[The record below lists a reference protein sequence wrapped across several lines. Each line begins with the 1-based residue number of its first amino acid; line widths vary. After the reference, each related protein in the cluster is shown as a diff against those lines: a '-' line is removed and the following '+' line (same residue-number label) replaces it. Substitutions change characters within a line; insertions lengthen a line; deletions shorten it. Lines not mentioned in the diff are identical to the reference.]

1 MLTSLVHTNK
11 VSFPFD
17 VYYFKSDPL
26 SDKDRDELK
35 RIYENVCF
43 KEIDEKDYEFVSAR
57 YPEDRWNY
65 NPLTRFE
72 IFIKSPDCDT
82 LIWLDVDMIITA
94 DISELWMVYGD
105 DFYAAPKKYI
115 PCFPDAGN
123 GVSYSK
129 EEFTF
134 LSADNG
140 NYMIPPI
147 TELPDKHSLIFSRP
161 WREYRI
167 EYVDPGFRDTQ
178 LTFNAGV
185 MVIGKKHLNQ
195 TTWDGLI
202 QTVNK
207 NKDESGNQSTL
218 NKYFSD
224 TVKLIPL
231 EYNLTAVHNDWFA
244 TNPDRII
251 RIMHFPGSGKP
262 WLTEKWSDWAD
273 KYATSDA
280 KHLFLNEWEKYKD
293 MYWENKLV

>member
-1 MLTSLVHTNK
+1 
-11 VSFPFD
+11 
-17 VYYFKSDPL
+17 
-26 SDKDRDELK
+26 
-35 RIYENVCF
+35 
-43 KEIDEKDYEFVSAR
+43 
-57 YPEDRWNY
+57 
-65 NPLTRFE
+65 
-72 IFIKSPDCDT
+72 
-82 LIWLDVDMIITA
+82 MIITA

-105 DFYAAPKKYI
+105 DFYAAPKEYI
-115 PCFPDAGN
+115 PCFPDTGN

-129 EEFTF
+129 DEFTF

-140 NYMIPPI
+140 NYLIPPI

-167 EYVDPGFRDTQ
+167 EFVDPGFRDTQ

-207 NKDESGNQSTL
+207 NKDDSGNQSTL

-224 TVKLIPL
+224 TVRLIPL
-231 EYNLTAVHNDWFA
+231 EYNLTAVHTDWFA

-251 RIMHFPGSGKP
+251 RIMHFPGDGKP
-262 WLTEKWSDWAD
+262 WLEEKWGDWTDAA
-273 KYATSDA
+273 ATSA
-280 KHLFLNEWEKYKD
+280 TKHLCLNEWEKYKD